1 MSNETNFLGRGWAF
15 PPVFYTAS
23 KTVGM
28 EEGVEDINS
37 SLFILLNTVTGE
49 RVMEVKYGCDMK
61 EFVFEPLTTTLKT
74 YMTDKIKTA
83 IAFYEPRIEVE
94 NVALTDDE
102 ELEGKVII
110 DILYKVRSTNSRY
123 NFVFPFYKQEGTEL
137 QK

>member
-15 PPVFYTAS
+15 PPVFNMAG
-23 KTVGM
+23 KTVVM
-28 EEGVEDINS
+28 EEGVDDINS
-37 SLFILLNTVTGE
+37 SLFILLTTITGE
-49 RVMEVKYGCDMK
+49 RVMQVKYGCDMK
-61 EFVFEPLTTTLKT
+61 EFLFEPLTTTLKT

-83 IAFYEPRIEVE
+83 IAFYESRIEVE
-94 NVALTDDE
+94 NIELTDDE

-110 DILYKVRSTNSRY
+110 DVSYIVRSTNSRY